1 MLWCCGQV
9 LCHLGERITFC
20 VVFSPVPTCLF
31 ACPNVWHDENSCLFL
46 PPSLPTH
53 FWSSP
58 LMFWCLGGVR
68 RSNSRRKFVFFLKEC
83 TLPISVVVVVSFCFF
98 RKEGK
103 EVVLSRMFLAGG
115 REDVRVD
122 VHMKRGVVKLFSPFF
137 FLP

>member
-9 LCHLGERITFC
+9 LRHLGDRITFC
-20 VVFSPVPTCLF
+20 VVFSPVPTCHF
-31 ACPNVWHDENSCLFL
+31 ACPNVVHDENSCLFL

-68 RSNSRRKFVFFLKEC
+68 RSNSGRKFVFFWREC
-83 TLPISVVVVVSFCFF
+83 TLPISVVVVWSFCFF

-103 EVVLSRMFLAGG
+103 DVVLSVVFLAGG
-115 REDVRVD
+115 REDVRGD
-122 VHMKRGVVKLFSPFF
+122 VHMKRGHAK
-137 FLP
+137 